1 MFKLLLKKGLVL
13 AMVLV
18 CSLQSSFAQVFWSE
32 DFSNQASSTA
42 NWVHGGTNAGANA
55 LSWVWTNDPDAGE
68 WNGPWANAGAPTGYF
83 WFDSDGN
90 AAGAHDVTLTN
101 VGAPINCQG
110 KNNVRLRFNTF
121 FRTFT
126 GTDSGRVGVSTDGTN
141 FTYYTVP
148 QFDALAAE
156 ASYDGSIEVDISA
169 QASNQPQVWIQFRWE
184 GDFEY
189 YWKVDDI
196 ELFQFAV
203 PTSDVTFR
211 VNASLI
217 TVDPAGMKIAGSFT
231 NWADADMVNQGN
243 GVWSYTAAGLTDGV
257 KHLYKFKNGPSGWES
272 GQAACGESDGFGGFN
287 RTHTANGTATLAAVC
302 FNSCAPCVLNCEQNP
317 DAIICDKLDTYSTAM
332 KLGPQ
337 ATWWTT
343 WSGTEGTTED
353 GIVSTEQAFSAPNS
367 FKLVSTAAAG
377 GPQDVVLDLDNLTT
391 GRYELNWKM
400 FVPTGKQGYY
410 NMQNVTPIVNG
421 DWNFNVFF
429 NAAGAGQVTD
439 GTNAELATFTYPN
452 GQWFDVKHIFDL
464 DNNLFSMTI
473 NGVFVAKKPYARDLG
488 GIDFYGNNGSNQ
500 YYVDNVEF
508 IKLPA
513 LVYNADVCASAV
525 DLTGSLGT
533 IAPGVTATVGPYDIT
548 TATIDPAND
557 PTTGFDCHFMEDAL
571 QGNHWFTFTGTGQTF
586 TITSKSCGATPI
598 EDNDT
603 QFALYTGSCG
613 DYTAVACNDDVSTS
627 DLSST
632 LTFETTLGVDYFLM
646 VDSYNGLDGTYCL
659 ELSAGMIVDCAA
671 IEMGVSF
678 VTNDGFLCLT
688 ENLASILQVDSSTYT
703 LPNVGVSG
711 HYWVISEQ
719 ELDPNV
725 WPGTIPGVASAGV
738 SPVVESNP
746 AFLPVNMGAT
756 TGFFKVGQRYV
767 TSVIVGNGTLIDP
780 AQPSRV
786 FNVDPTGGC
795 FLVGTSHLIEIL
807 PELDPIIAFQSVE
820 PGSQPNTI
828 TISLDVTGGF
838 PAGDLGLY
846 EFLWSNGAT
855 TPSLT
860 NVPNVPDY
868 AVTVSDPSGCV
879 DDFVISNI
887 ASTDPTFVKA
897 LQITP
902 NPTTGL
908 FTLNLQMEKSA
919 DVQVDLFNNLGQL
932 VQSIQAGNT
941 AVLNRTVD
949 LSAAPAGMY
958 TVRIRLGNDTAV
970 RRVSVQR

>member
-1 MFKLLLKKGLVL
+1 MFKSLLKKGLVL
-13 AMVLV
+13 AAVLV

-42 NWVHGGTNAGANA
+42 NWVHGGTNAGVNA
-55 LSWVWTNDPDAGE
+55 LSWVWTNDPDAGA
-68 WNGPWANAGAPTGYF
+68 WNGPWANAGAATGYF

-90 AAGAHDVTLTN
+90 GAGAHDVTLTN
-101 VGAPINCQG
+101 VGAPVNCQG

-156 ASYDGSIEVDISA
+156 ASYDGTIEVDISA

-189 YWKVDDI
+189 YWKVDDVQLT
-196 ELFQFAV
+196 EFTP

-217 TVDPAGMKIAGSFT
+217 TVDPAGMKIAGDFT

-243 GVWSYTAAGLTDGV
+243 GVWTYTATGLTNGV
-257 KHLYKFKNGPSGWES
+257 KKLYKFKNGPGGWES
-272 GQAACGESDGFGGFN
+272 GQAACGEPDGFGGFN
-287 RTHTANGTATLAAVC
+287 RTITPNGTATLAAVC

-317 DAIICDKLDTYSTAM
+317 NAIICDKFDNYATNL

-337 ATWWTT
+337 AAWWTT
-343 WSGTEGTTED
+343 WSGTEGTNED

-377 GPQDVVLDLDNLTT
+377 GPQDVMLDLDNKTT

-400 FVPTGKQGYY
+400 FIPANKQGYY
-410 NMQNVTPIVNG
+410 NMQNVMPVGNG

-452 GQWFDVKHIFDL
+452 GQWFDVKHTFDL
-464 DNNLFSMTI
+464 DNNLFEMNI
-473 NGVFVAKKPYARDLG
+473 NGVFVAKKPYPRDLG

-508 IKLPA
+508 IQLPA
-513 LVYNADVCASAV
+513 LVYNADVCATAV
-525 DLTGSLGT
+525 DLTGSLGS
-533 IAPGVTATVGPYDIT
+533 AAGVTTNVGPFDIT
-548 TATIDPAND
+548 TATLDPTND
-557 PTTGFDCHFMEDAL
+557 PTEGFECHFQGDPL
-571 QGNHWFTFTGTGQTF
+571 QGNHWFTFTGTGLKY
-586 TITSKSCGATPI
+586 TITSASCGAIPI
-598 EDNDT
+598 TDNDT

-613 DYTAVACNDDVSTS
+613 DYTFVACNDDVSGT

-632 LTFETTLGVDYFLM
+632 LTLETVAGVNYYLM
-646 VDSYNGLDGTYCL
+646 VDSYTGLDGTYCL
-659 ELSAGMIVDCAA
+659 DITPVASVDCNNAEIGINTVA
-671 IEMGVSF
+671 
-678 VTNDGFLCLT
+678 NDGYVCSGA
-688 ENLASILQVDSSTYT
+688 NLADLMEFDESTYMV
-703 LPNVGVSG
+703 PNLGAVSG
-711 HYWVISEQ
+711 HLWCISADP
-719 ELDPNV
+719 LDPNV
-725 WPGTIPGVASAGV
+725 FPGTITGIASTVASPNVILVNLINDGT
-738 SPVVESNP
+738 
-746 AFLPVNMGAT
+746 AFP
-756 TGFFKVGQRYV
+756 TGTYYL
-767 TSVIVGNGTLIDP
+767 TSVMVANGTLINA
-780 AQPSRV
+780 AQLARI
-786 FNVDPTGGC
+786 FNIDVANGC
-795 FLVGTSHLIEIL
+795 FFVGESHKIELL
-807 PELDPIIAFQSVE
+807 PELDPIIAFQSVS

-828 TISLDVTGGF
+828 NISLDVTGGF
-838 PAGDLGLY
+838 PAGDLDGYL
-846 EFLWSNGAT
+846 FTWSNGAT

-860 NVPNVPDY
+860 NVPNVADY
-868 AVTVSDPSGCV
+868 AVTISDPSGCV

-887 ASTDPTFVKA
+887 ATTDPTFVKA

-908 FTLNLQMEKSA
+908 FTINLQMEKSA
-919 DVQVDLFNNLGQL
+919 DVQVELFNNLGQL

-949 LSAAPAGMY
+949 LTAAPAGMY
-958 TVRIRLGNDTAV
+958 TVRIRLDNDTAV
-970 RRVSVQR
+970 RRVSVQH